1 MLPQATRIPS
11 STLNLCIIS
20 KSTVDMSVLLPLGH
34 APLYLTLLSSQS
46 LENSDCSVDA
56 CPPGALVPHV
66 RMRSFLR
73 CSRLHSLSVWPCPAP
88 CSTSPGSTETLGRGG
103 TEDATLVARKKG
115 HQLSPSFLSASYS
128 FWLGTL
134 DPLSHQ
140 MGSDQRHLGITCPG
154 CWTPSAESSASSNT
168 QELHRTEAAVPKEVR
183 SHCVGVVSGGQWLR
197 TRGIELGVRGL

>member
-1 MLPQATRIPS
+1 MGHQLLLPSSALAGSWLGSAVAGMLPQATRIPS

-46 LENSDCSVDA
+46 LENSDCLVDA

-88 CSTSPGSTETLGRGG
+88 CSVSPGSTETLGRGLRTRWHRGCNVSSPQEG
-103 TEDATLVARKKG
+103 TPAF
-115 HQLSPSFLSASYS
+115 SFLS
-128 FWLGTL
+128 LGL
-134 DPLSHQ
+134 LFFLAWDIGPAQSP
-140 MGSDQRHLGITCPG
+140 DGI
-154 CWTPSAESSASSNT
+154 
-168 QELHRTEAAVPKEVR
+168 
-183 SHCVGVVSGGQWLR
+183 
-197 TRGIELGVRGL
+197 